1 MFSRCYEMAG
11 LTEEDRVQICVGY
24 GVWTAGF
31 GFQIGCEN
39 FGAMALPTGP
49 GNVDMQ
55 CTFLV
60 DFQTTVMCC
69 TASMALLMAEE
80 INKRGIRDKI
90 NLKKIILGSERTSDA
105 MIARIKELTDVEEI
119 FDIPGLTELYGPGT
133 GLDCEY
139 HNGIHYWADFYILE
153 ILNPETLEPVP
164 HGEIGEMVY
173 TTLCKEAAPLVRY
186 RSRDLTRL
194 IPGEC
199 ECGCILPRHDKI
211 IGRSDDMFIFRGV
224 NIYPAEIDSILS
236 EVEGINSEY
245 QIILERKEDGKDYMT
260 VRVEREFNAD
270 NSLDRKIKKIIGNEI
285 KKRIMVTSYVEI
297 VDYKSLPRSERKTKR
312 VFDNRFN

>member
-1 MFSRCYEMAG
+1 
-11 LTEEDRVQICVGY
+11 
-24 GVWTAGF
+24 
-31 GFQIGCEN
+31 
-39 FGAMALPTGP
+39 
-49 GNVDMQ
+49 
-55 CTFLV
+55 
-60 DFQTTVMCC
+60 MCC

-90 NLKKIILGSERTSDA
+90 NLKKIILGSERTSEA
-105 MIARIKELTDVEEI
+105 IIKKIKELTGVEEI

-194 IPGEC
+194 ISGEC
-199 ECGCILPRHDKI
+199 KCGCILPRHDKI
-211 IGRSDDMFIFRGV
+211 LGRSDDMFIFRGV
-224 NIYPAEIDSILS
+224 NIYPGEIDTILS
-236 EVEGINSEY
+236 HIEGIGSEY
-245 QIILERKEDGKDYMT
+245 QVILERKEDGKDYMLL
-260 VRVEREFNAD
+260 RVERAENVDKSAD
-270 NSLDRKIKKIIGNEI
+270 ERLCKVIQNEI
-285 KKRIMVTSYVEI
+285 KKRIMVTSMIEI
-297 VDYKSLPRSERKTKR
+297 VNYRELPRSERKTKR
-312 VFDNRFN
+312 VFDNREI